1 MLEDNN
7 YIVIIPHNHAGLR
20 LDKSLA
26 TLLPQYSRAKIQSWI
41 NLQQVSVDGQFQ
53 AGRYSVSGGEKV
65 VLTPIQEDQND
76 LHQAED
82 IPLDIVYED
91 DHLIVI
97 NKPAGLVVHPGAGN
111 YQGTLLNA
119 LMYHNETQA
128 TLPRAGI
135 VHRLDKDTSGI
146 MVAAKSL
153 IAHTGLTNALQ
164 TRAIDRYYYAVVRGQ
179 LISGGTID
187 APIGRHAHDRTKMAV
202 NERGKPA
209 STHYKII
216 EKFKRHTWVEAK
228 LDSGRTH
235 QIRVH
240 FSYQNHPLVGDSVYA
255 PRVQRVANVPDE
267 LNRTLSQ
274 FPRQALHA
282 YQLAFEHPVTKEAM
296 SWKIELPND
305 MQTLIQH
312 LRDYSSL

>member
-1 MLEDNN
+1 MLDENN
-7 YIVIIPHNHAGLR
+7 LVVTIPDDHAGLR

-41 NLQQVSVDGQFQ
+41 NLQQVSVDGQLQ
-53 AGRYSVSGGEKV
+53 VGRYSVSGGEKV
-65 VLTPIQEDQND
+65 VLTPVQEDQNAQY
-76 LHQAED
+76 HAED

-97 NKPAGLVVHPGAGN
+97 NKPSGLVVHPGAGN
-111 YQGTLLNA
+111 YHGTLLNA
-119 LMYHNETQA
+119 LMYHNTAQS

-153 IAHTGLTNALQ
+153 IAHTSLTNALQ
-164 TRAIDRYYYAVVRGQ
+164 AREIDRHYYAVVRGQ
-179 LISGGTID
+179 LISGGTIE

-209 STHYKII
+209 CTHYKII
-216 EKFKRHTWVEAK
+216 EKFKRHTWVEAE
-228 LDSGRTH
+228 LHSGRTH

-267 LNRTLSQ
+267 LNDCLSQ

-282 YQLAFEHPVTKEAM
+282 YQLAFAHPITKETM
-296 SWKIELPND
+296 TWKIGLPDD
-305 MQTLIQH
+305 MQSLIQS
-312 LRDYSSL
+312 LRNYSSL